1 VVAERE
7 AVRVSGRESEI
18 GMTTRDLGELKQMI
32 RYSRA
37 MIEFIQ
43 ENREHDPVKADAAIE
58 RECRTISH
66 CERAIERIRYEA
78 LCEGCAR

>member
-1 VVAERE
+1 
-7 AVRVSGRESEI
+7 VSSVIALG
-18 GMTTRDLGELKQMI
+18 RDLDELRGMI

-37 MIEFIQ
+37 MIQFIQ
-43 ENREHDPVKADAAIE
+43 ENRDYSPAKADAAIE